1 MIDQIASGR
10 CRKVEIDDPGT
21 CLLCHTV
28 DNAITQAGLD
38 RGGYWRCQ
46 RCGQMWD
53 AQRLA
58 ASQAYAL
65 SAVRQH
71 RAAIG

>member
-1 MIDQIASGR
+1 MAKRIENVGAGFSAAA
-10 CRKVEIDDPGT
+10 GT

-28 DNAITQAGLD
+28 DGTVTQSSLD
-38 RGGYWRCQ
+38 IGAYWRCQ

-58 ASQAYAL
+58 AATSYAQTL
-65 SAVRQH
+65 SP
-71 RAAIG
+71 AAAL